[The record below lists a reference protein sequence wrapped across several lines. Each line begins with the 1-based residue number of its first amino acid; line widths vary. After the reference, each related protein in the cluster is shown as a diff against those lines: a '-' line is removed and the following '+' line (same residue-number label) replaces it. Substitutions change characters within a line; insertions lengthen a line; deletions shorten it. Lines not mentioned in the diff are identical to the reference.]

1 MRLPRDRK
9 GKTPIDVGVVEQD
22 GLKRVRL
29 SMGEDGTPGR
39 KNSDLSDKETV
50 DLIAM
55 LNYNLKLIRGEIDDG

>member
-9 GKTPIDVGVVEQD
+9 GKTPIDVGIVEQD

-29 SMGEDGTPGR
+29 SMGEDGAPGR
-39 KNSDLSDKETV
+39 KNSDLSPQETS

-55 LNYNLKLIRGEIDDG
+55 LNYNLKVINGEIDE